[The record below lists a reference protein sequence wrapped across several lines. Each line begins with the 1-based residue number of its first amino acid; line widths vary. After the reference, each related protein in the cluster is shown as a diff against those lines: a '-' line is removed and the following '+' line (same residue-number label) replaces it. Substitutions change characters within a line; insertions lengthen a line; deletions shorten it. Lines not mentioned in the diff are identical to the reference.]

1 MKCIGLI
8 GGMSWEST
16 KLYYEIIN
24 REVRR
29 RCGGLRSAKLQLVSL
44 DFDEV
49 VAGQKAGDWESL
61 GRLLAKSARGLECM
75 GAECVLIATNTMHR
89 VADEVQAAVSI
100 PLLNII
106 DVTAEVIA
114 NSGLRRLA
122 LLGTQFTM
130 EQPFYA
136 ERLAG
141 HGIQCVVP
149 DLSERR
155 EVHRIIFDELCK
167 GQVSAASR
175 RTLMSIVERQASAA
189 AQGVILG
196 CTELPLILTP
206 SDIALPLFDTTT
218 LHALAA
224 VDFALG
230 VSQDAPIV

>member
-8 GGMSWEST
+8 GGMSWQST

-24 REVRR
+24 REVGR
-29 RCGGLRSAKLQLVSL
+29 RCGGLRSAKLQLASL

-49 VAGQKAGDWESL
+49 VAGQKAGAWDSL
-61 GRLLAKSARGLECM
+61 ANLLAESARRLE
-75 GAECVLIATNTMHR
+75 GAGAQCVLIGTNTMHR

-106 DVTAEVIA
+106 DITAEVIV
-114 NSGLRRLA
+114 NTGLRRLA

-130 EQPFYA
+130 EQPFYV
-136 ERLAG
+136 ERLAQ
-141 HGIQCVVP
+141 HGIRCVVP
-149 DLSERR
+149 DLRDRR
-155 EVHRIIFDELCK
+155 EVHRIIFEELCK
-167 GQVSAASR
+167 GHVSMESR
-175 RTLMSIVERQASAA
+175 RILTAVVERQASAG

-196 CTELPLILTP
+196 CTELPLILSQ
-206 SDIALPLFDTTT
+206 SDIPLPLFDTTK

-230 VSQDAPIV
+230 MPCETPIL